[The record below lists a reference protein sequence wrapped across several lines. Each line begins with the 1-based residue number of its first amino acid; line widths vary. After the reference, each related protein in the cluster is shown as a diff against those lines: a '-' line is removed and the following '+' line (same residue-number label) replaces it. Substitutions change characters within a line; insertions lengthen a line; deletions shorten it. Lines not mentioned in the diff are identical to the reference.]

1 MSVLASSISGPS
13 ISGPA
18 RDPQAYLRIVWRWKI
33 LLLGIL
39 IAVPL
44 GTYLFTHRQPRVYQ
58 SSTLMNIPAQA
69 ISTSLLGG
77 GAAPVSGSAAD
88 DANVAARLVT
98 TTGVARRAAAVLKLP
113 ASAARSLLG
122 QVTATPDVTGFV
134 TIAATDHDPQRA
146 ADIANAFATA
156 VIDDRTTAALH
167 QLDVSIAALAAQL
180 KTVAAND
187 PGLAQLSDQLQ
198 NLRAVRASQAG
209 ATQVI
214 EPALASTTPI
224 SPRVLRSVVLAVIV
238 ALLLGFGA
246 VAAAEGLDRRIRDPD
261 DLERFTGLRLL
272 GAIPASAFGGKPLEP
287 PEEQAFSTLR
297 AALTQ
302 FNIDRQISSVLV
314 TSAQK
319 GEGKTTVV
327 TNLAI
332 ALARASNDVI
342 VLDLDLRGST
352 AAVRLGADAPFHGLG
367 SVLADGLPVGDAL
380 VELERP
386 DPAGGRLRVLPAGSP
401 PPNPSEL
408 IASPR
413 MREVIA
419 ELSEQADVLLID
431 SPPLLAVSDVLP
443 LLNVV
448 SGVVIVAR
456 MGSTTRDALARLLTV
471 IAAAGGGT
479 LGVVATGASAGG
491 LYARGYR

>member
-1 MSVLASSISGPS
+1 MSVLASSISGPV
-13 ISGPA
+13 IVGA
-18 RDPQAYLRIVWRWKI
+18 AGDPQAYLRIVWRWRI
-33 LLLGIL
+33 VLLGIL
-39 IAVPL
+39 VAVPL
-44 GTYLFTHRQPRVYQ
+44 GTYLYTNSQSRVYQ

-98 TTGVARRAAAVLKLP
+98 TTGVARGAAAALRLP
-113 ASAARSLLG
+113 PSAARSLLG

-134 TIAATDHDPQRA
+134 TIAATDHSPQRA
-146 ADIANAFATA
+146 ADIANAFASA
-156 VIDDRTTAALH
+156 VIDNRTSTALH
-167 QLDVSIAALAAQL
+167 QLDVSIAALALQL
-180 KTVAAND
+180 HSLAAND
-187 PGLAQLSDQLQ
+187 PGRAQLSDQLQ
-198 NLRAVRASQAG
+198 NLRAVRVSQGG

-214 EPALASTTPI
+214 EPAVASSKPI
-224 SPRVLRSVVLAVIV
+224 APRVLHSVVLAVIV
-238 ALLLGFGA
+238 ALLLGFGG
-246 VAAAEGLDRRIRDPD
+246 VAAAEALDRRIRDPQ
-261 DLERFTGLRLL
+261 DLERLTGLPLL
-272 GAIPASAFGGKPLEP
+272 GAIPASSFRGKPLQA

-314 TSAQK
+314 TSAET

-332 ALARASNDVI
+332 ALARAGNDVI
-342 VLDLDLRGST
+342 VLDLDLRSST
-352 AAVRLGADAPFHGLG
+352 AAVRFGANAPFEGLRA
-367 SVLADGLPVGDAL
+367 VLAGGLPLDQAL
-380 VELERP
+380 VGLERS
-386 DPAGGRLRVLPAGSP
+386 DAAGGRLRILPAGSP

-413 MREVIA
+413 MKEVIA
-419 ELSEQADVLLID
+419 ELAEQADVLLID

-443 LLNVV
+443 LVNVV

-456 MGSTTRDALARLLTV
+456 MGSTTRDALARLHTV
-471 IAAAGGGT
+471 VTAAGGAT
-479 LGVVATGASAGG
+479 LGVVATGASSGG